1 MSFMALSIDISY
13 QNSRVY
19 NFVQKRTINHMLW
32 IWYDFDS
39 HNQRLDAQIA
49 IPSFEMKS
57 PIILDTIVLANSKD
71 KKLLKN

>member
-1 MSFMALSIDISY
+1 M
-13 QNSRVY
+13 
-19 NFVQKRTINHMLW
+19 QKRTINHMLW